1 MGILT
6 FSKKKYQNPQPPE
19 QKEIVKISKNKWF
32 TSHLLFKIDRSKAWC
47 QVKIP
52 TRGICVI
59 VKFPWFARPPFP
71 LPSPRWGLTL
81 IFPYNSLYTQAV
93 AYTTY
98 FELEKPVI
106 CGTSHV
112 SYRWGVKS
120 AVKLSFGAGT
130 AALGLN
136 DINRRMQLLQ
146 SLVVYSL
153 ALFYGLLICLRLLW
167 ETIRKLK
174 IPPGA
179 KRRET
184 RKQKISW
191 GSEIFTYFWQCV
203 QLSLKCCW
211 FFRYTVQLLHAFS
224 TLSLENTTS

>member
-1 MGILT
+1 MSG
-6 FSKKKYQNPQPPE
+6 QNPHPGDMRHSQIPVVCPTPIPPPQPP
-19 QKEIVKISKNKWF
+19 
-32 TSHLLFKIDRSKAWC
+32 LGLDID
-47 QVKIP
+47 
-52 TRGICVI
+52 
-59 VKFPWFARPPFP
+59 FPIQF
-71 LPSPRWGLTL
+71 
-81 IFPYNSLYTQAV
+81 SLYTSRRIHHVFWAWK
-93 AYTTY
+93 A
-98 FELEKPVI
+98 
-106 CGTSHV
+106 TSHV

>member
-6 FSKKKYQNPQPPE
+6 FSKKNYQNPHPP
-19 QKEIVKISKNKWF
+19 
-32 TSHLLFKIDRSKAWC
+32 TPRS
-47 QVKIP
+47 
-52 TRGICVI
+52 
-59 VKFPWFARPPFP
+59 
-71 LPSPRWGLTL
+71 GLTL

-98 FELEKPVI
+98 FELGKPVI
-106 CGTSHV
+106 FGTSHV

-130 AALGLN
+130 AALRLN

-174 IPPGA
+174 IPPAA

-184 RKQKISW
+184 RKQKISR
-191 GSEIFTYFWQCV
+191 GSEIFTYFWKCV
-203 QLSLKCCW
+203 S
-211 FFRYTVQLLHAFS
+211 
-224 TLSLENTTS
+224 N